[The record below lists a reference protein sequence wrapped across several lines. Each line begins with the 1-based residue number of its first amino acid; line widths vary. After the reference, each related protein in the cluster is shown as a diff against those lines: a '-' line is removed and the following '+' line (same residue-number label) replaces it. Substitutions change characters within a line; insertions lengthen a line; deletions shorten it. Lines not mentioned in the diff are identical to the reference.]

1 MSDRTSDPGAPMT
14 RARLRHLLSTHVR
27 QSSHKRNPGHSV
39 VAIYLGREDFMSLLD
54 ERCTGGY
61 SGISPRTSESCGITF
76 DGVPLHMVDERTHVR
91 IVSEYVDRE

>member
-1 MSDRTSDPGAPMT
+1 MSDPRTSDPVAPMT

-27 QSSHKRNPGHSV
+27 QPGYKRNPGHTV

-61 SGISPRTSESCGITF
+61 SGLSPRTESRGMTF
-76 DGVPLHMVDERTHVR
+76 DGVLLHMVDESHHVR